1 MIALAGF
8 AIELLV
14 LGGALLVLALGTVA
28 LAPLVAART
37 AAATSKPQMEKLGRR
52 ASGDDRM
59 RALISA
65 QRTERTRARGL
76 SGTLTRTGW
85 VLGLLSLVS
94 LLAGLAGIA
103 MGSS

>member
-8 AIELLV
+8 AMELLV

-28 LAPLVAART
+28 LAPVLAAR
-37 AAATSKPQMEKLGRR
+37 AASATSKPLMEKLGRR

-65 QRTERTRARGL
+65 QRTERTRSRGL
-76 SGTLTRTGW
+76 VSTLTRAGW
-85 VLGLLSLVS
+85 VLAVLSVLS
-94 LLAGLAGIA
+94 LLAGVAGVA
-103 MGSS
+103 LGSS

>member
-1 MIALAGF
+1 MIALA
-8 AIELLV
+8 ALAVPLLG
-14 LGGALLVLALGTVA
+14 LGAALLVLALGTVA
-28 LAPLVAART
+28 LAPLVASRA

-65 QRTERTRARGL
+65 QRSERTRASGL

-85 VLGLLSLVS
+85 VLGILSVLS
-94 LLAGLAGIA
+94 LLAGIAGIV
-103 MGSS
+103 MGGA

>member
-1 MIALAGF
+1 
-8 AIELLV
+8 
-14 LGGALLVLALGTVA
+14 VLALGTVA
-28 LAPLVAART
+28 LAPVLASR
-37 AAATSKPQMEKLGRR
+37 AAAVTTKPQLGRR

-76 SGTLTRTGW
+76 SGTLTRTGI
-85 VLGLLSLVS
+85 VLAVLSVLS
-94 LLAGLAGIA
+94 LLAGVAGMA